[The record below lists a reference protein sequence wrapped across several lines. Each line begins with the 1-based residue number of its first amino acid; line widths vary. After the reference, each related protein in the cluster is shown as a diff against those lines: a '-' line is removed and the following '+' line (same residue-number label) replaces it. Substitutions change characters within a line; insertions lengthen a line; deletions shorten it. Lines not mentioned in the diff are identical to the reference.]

1 MTLSVSHLHRTFP
14 TRHGPVHANV
24 DLSLE
29 IPAGCVHGLLGHNGA
44 GKTTLIRQLVGL
56 LRPTSGEI
64 RLDGHDLVAHPE
76 IARRL
81 VSVQAQGVVPIDRL
95 APRKAIELVGRLRGL
110 PRAESKRRAAALID
124 ALDIGEWADRIS
136 QTLSGGVARLT
147 AFAMALVAPGK
158 LVALDEPTNDVDPVR
173 RQLLWRQVKEVA
185 DSGVGVLL
193 VTHNVREAETAVDH
207 LTILDH
213 GRVIAEGTPTE
224 LLSGS
229 DAPRNL
235 EDLYIQL
242 TQQPEEKR

>member
-1 MTLSVSHLHRTFP
+1 MTLSVTHLHRTFS

-24 DLSLE
+24 DLNLQV
-29 IPAGCVHGLLGHNGA
+29 PAGHVHGLLGHNGA

-56 LRPTSGEI
+56 LHPTSGHI
-64 RLDGHDLVAHPE
+64 HLDDHDLVAHPAT
-76 IARRL
+76 ARRL
-81 VSVQAQGVVPIDRL
+81 VSVQAQGVVPISGL

-110 PRAESKRRAAALID
+110 PRAESKRRAAALVD
-124 ALDIGEWADRIS
+124 ALDIGEWADRVS

-147 AFAMALVAPGK
+147 AFAMAVVAPGN

-185 DSGVGVLL
+185 DAGAAVLL
-193 VTHNVREAETAVDH
+193 VTHNVREAETAVDR

-213 GRVIAEGTPTE
+213 GRVIAEGSPAE
-224 LLSGS
+224 LLSGP

-242 TQQPEEKR
+242 TQQTEVAR